1 MPKKQDLVD
10 KLCRRPSPKNF
21 TTKELDSLMKKCNC
35 EKFQG
40 GRGSGIGYVHNET
53 KRIVQFDQPHPGN
66 ELYGYQ
72 IKKTIDF
79 LKAVGEIDEK

>member
-1 MPKKQDLVD
+1 MKSIKGREEKIHD
-10 KLCRRPSPKNF
+10 KRTGFLN
-21 TTKELDSLMKKCNC
+21 EEVNC

-53 KRIVQFDQPHPGN
+53 KRIVQFDQPHQGN

-79 LKAVGEIDEK
+79 LKAIGEIDEK